1 MAVATRPRK
10 PDVPINLLPPQIK
23 SEQRKQRTYRT
34 VVAGVV
40 VFAVLLL
47 AVTALQRFQISSK
60 ENTLREQRAQAAS
73 LKAQVDDLKEFDQ
86 LQTTIEQ
93 NRKILS
99 TALLNDVAWSRFL
112 DDLDQ
117 NIPADAWVTGLNL
130 SAKAGATPLGD
141 ASLGTVGYTGYV
153 MSFPGLSGWMNKMED
168 LEGQQF
174 VYLSSGNKV
183 DLAGRSVVNFTANSH
198 LTPSMLSGRCQQEGA
213 QCP

>member
-10 PDVPINLLPPQIK
+10 PEVPVNLLPPQIR
-23 SEQRKQRTYRT
+23 SEQRKQRTYRM
-34 VVAGVV
+34 VVTGVV
-40 VFAVLLL
+40 VFGVLLL
-47 AVTALQRFQISSK
+47 AVTALQRFQINDK

-73 LKAQVDDLKEFDQ
+73 LKSQVDDLKEFDD
-86 LQTTIEQ
+86 LQTTIDQ
-93 NRKILS
+93 NRKILA

-117 NIPADAWVTGLNL
+117 NIPSDAWVTGLNL
-130 SAKAGATPLGD
+130 SAKTGATPLGD
-141 ASLGTVGYTGYV
+141 PSLGTVEYQGYV

-174 VYLSSGNKV
+174 VYLSTGNKV
-183 DLAGRSVVNFTANSH
+183 DLAGQKVINFTANSH